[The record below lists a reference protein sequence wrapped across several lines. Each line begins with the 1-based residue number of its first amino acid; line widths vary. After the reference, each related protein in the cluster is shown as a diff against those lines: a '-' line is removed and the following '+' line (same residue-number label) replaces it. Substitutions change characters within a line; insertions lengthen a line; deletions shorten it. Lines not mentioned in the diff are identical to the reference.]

1 MSRRQIILIS
11 VFTFIC
17 MNLWVSIP
25 GSYAAK
31 VKGQP
36 GTSIKTNE
44 DAKSSSFISNYSEML
59 GVALDSCCN
68 RKFIASVAEWLGTPY
83 RRGGLSKKGI
93 DCSGFV
99 SYIYKEVF
107 NIKLAHSSA
116 SMIFQM
122 KTRVKKADIQP
133 GDILFYKIH
142 GKRISHVAI
151 YLGDYKIIHASPER
165 GIVVDDIREPYY
177 VRHYYTA
184 GRPE

>member
-1 MSRRQIILIS
+1 MS

-17 MNLWVSIP
+17 VNLWVSVP
-25 GSYAAK
+25 DSYAAK
-31 VKGQP
+31 AKVQP
-36 GTSIKTNE
+36 GSAITKSE
-44 DAKSSSFISNYSEML
+44 DANVSFAANYSQIL
-59 GVALDSCCN
+59 GVELDSCCN
-68 RKFIASVAEWLGTPY
+68 QKLIAAVAEWLGTPY
-83 RRGGLSKKGI
+83 RRGGFSKKGI

-107 NIKLAHSSA
+107 DIKLTHSSA
-116 SMIFQM
+116 SMIYQM

-142 GKRISHVAI
+142 GKRISHVAL

-165 GIVVDDIREPYY
+165 GIVVDDIRAPYY
-177 VRHYYTA
+177 VRHYYAA